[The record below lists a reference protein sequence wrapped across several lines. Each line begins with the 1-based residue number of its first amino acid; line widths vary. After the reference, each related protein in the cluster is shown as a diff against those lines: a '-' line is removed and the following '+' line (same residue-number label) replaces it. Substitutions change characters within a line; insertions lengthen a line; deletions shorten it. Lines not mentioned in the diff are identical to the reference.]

1 MVYFAVVPMN
11 VHLVS
16 LGCPKNQVDAELM
29 LGHLRGA
36 GVTLV
41 DRPDQA
47 DCLVVNTCAFIDRAK
62 TESIETVLALAQ
74 LKTAEPGRRL
84 VVTGCLAQRYGAALL
99 DELPEVDAILGTGE
113 LHRIVDVVR
122 RQDARR
128 EWVAGAPP
136 GYVYDAT
143 TPRVRLHAVPYAYV
157 KIAEGCNMGC
167 SFCAIPGMR
176 GRHRSRP
183 LADVVR
189 EVEGLARAGVQEV
202 VLVSQDTL
210 AYGTDLPGPER
221 PDFGDL
227 VLALSETAVPW
238 VRFLYLHPAHVT
250 DALIAKVARARV
262 LRYLDMP
269 IQHADDGILRAMRR
283 GVTRCRMG
291 AIVEAWRQA
300 IPGATLRTTVL
311 VGFPGETD
319 AAFEALLE
327 FLEAARFDRVGVF
340 TYSAE
345 EGTPA
350 ASLPDQVPDEV
361 AAERAR
367 LVEETGDRIAWP
379 RQTTL
384 LGTIQ
389 EVLVD
394 GPSQDP
400 AFAWEGRTVAQA
412 PEIDG
417 VVYLGSATPSP
428 GRPAVT
434 LRPGTRLPVR
444 IVEVDG
450 YDLVGAVAVA

>member
-1 MVYFAVVPMN
+1 MN

-29 LGHLRGA
+29 LGALAQAGA
-36 GVTLV
+36 TPVETPAAADTLI
-41 DRPDQA
+41 
-47 DCLVVNTCAFIDRAK
+47 VNTCAFIERAK
-62 TESIETVLALAQ
+62 AESIETILELATW
-74 LKTAEPGRRL
+74 KTQESGRRL
-84 VVTGCLAQRYGAALL
+84 IVTGCLSQRYGAELL
-99 DELPEVDAILGTGE
+99 AEMPEIDAILGTGE

-122 RQDARR
+122 NLDRRR

-136 GYVYDAT
+136 GYVYDAHA
-143 TPRVRLHAVPYAYV
+143 PRVRLGRVPYAYV
-157 KIAEGCNMGC
+157 KIAEGCDMGC
-167 SFCAIPGMR
+167 AFCAIPLMR

-183 LADVVR
+183 VADVVA
-189 EVEGLARAGVQEV
+189 EVTALARAGVAEV

-210 AYGTDLPGPER
+210 AYGKDLTGPGR

-227 VLALSETAVPW
+227 LQALSETPVPW
-238 VRFLYLHPAHVT
+238 LRFLYLHPAHVT
-250 DALIAKVARARV
+250 DRLIAKLARARA
-262 LRYLDMP
+262 LPYLDMP

-283 GVTRCRMG
+283 GVTRRRM
-291 AIVEAWRQA
+291 AEVVAALREA

-311 VGFPGETD
+311 VGFPGETE
-319 AAFEALLE
+319 AAFDTLLE
-327 FLEAARFDRVGVF
+327 FIEAVPFDRVGVF

-350 ASLPDQVPDEV
+350 AEMAAPVPPEI

-367 LVEETGDRIAWP
+367 LVQETQDRLAWA
-379 RQTTL
+379 RQQAL
-384 LGTIQ
+384 LGTVQ

-400 AFAWEGRTVAQA
+400 AFPLEGRTAAQA

-417 VVYLGSATPSP
+417 VVYLRDADLCP
-428 GRPAVT
+428 GQRV
-434 LRPGTRLPVR
+434 PVE

-450 YDLVGAVAVA
+450 YDLVGVAAARG